1 MYLREKLEYCQ
12 LSSVTTVQLRWHATI
27 NQKKCEFC
35 NALIFHCVSCE
46 GAVDEFSSG
55 VINVFTFDI
64 LPQM

>member
-12 LSSVTTVQLRWHATI
+12 LSSVTTAQLRRHATI
-27 NQKKCEFC
+27 NQKKYEFI

-46 GAVDEFSSG
+46 EAVNEFSSG
-55 VINVFTFDI
+55 VINVFTLDI